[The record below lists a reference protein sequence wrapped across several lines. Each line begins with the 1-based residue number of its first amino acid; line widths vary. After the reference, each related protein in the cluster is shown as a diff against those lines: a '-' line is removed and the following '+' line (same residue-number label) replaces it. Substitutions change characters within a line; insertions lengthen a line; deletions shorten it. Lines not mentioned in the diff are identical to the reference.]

1 MGQNLSKSK
10 KPNDKFKNSQ
20 KEPYKILEEL
30 EIVDPNVISLLMH
43 TKKSAILELLLVKD
57 KTIMILSKET
67 GWNPGTIK
75 RHLIDLIDGGL
86 VVDSRIELNKHRIML
101 KFYRATAKSFTF
113 QYKWPPG
120 E

>member
-10 KPNDKFKNSQ
+10 KSDDKFKNLR
-20 KEPYKILEEL
+20 KEPYKILDEL

-43 TKKSAILELLLVKD
+43 DKKSAILELLLVRD

-86 VVDSRIELNKHRIML
+86 VVDSRFELNKHRIML
-101 KFYRATAKSFTF
+101 KYYRAAAKHFTF
-113 QYKWPPG
+113 QYSWPPG
-120 E
+120 